1 MATEKDPPYTE
12 IQFFACA
19 EERCFYEKT
28 TVRQPDCNSCRSA
41 KVRGRSLPRHRFG
54 FDHIA
59 GQGLK
64 DGQSTAGPVQ
74 GRPDK
79 SEAASYRRE
88 TPRCPHR

>member
-41 KVRGRSLPRHRFG
+41 K
-54 FDHIA
+54 A
-59 GQGLK
+59 GSYTHLDVYKRQ
-64 DGQSTAGPVQ
+64 DMYM
-74 GRPDK
+74 PDI
-79 SEAASYRRE
+79 SIFTDR
-88 TPRCPHR
+88 